1 MLISV
6 LKQSEFTCSVLLIP
20 FYICTMSISTFV
32 VLIIIGLLAGILSG
46 LVGIGGG
53 IIMIPLLIMLLGLTQ
68 HQAQGTALFAMLPP
82 IGILAAMNYF
92 KQGYVKWE
100 YAVVIALTFVIGG
113 YLGSKLSLSLPQQT
127 VRRVFG
133 VVMLIC

>member
-1 MLISV
+1 
-6 LKQSEFTCSVLLIP
+6 
-20 FYICTMSISTFV
+20 MSISTFI

-46 LVGIGGG
+46 LVGVGGG
-53 IIMIPLLIMLLGLTQ
+53 IIMIPLLIILLGLTQ

-92 KQGYVKWE
+92 KQGFVKWE
-100 YAVVIALTFVIGG
+100 YAVVIALTFVVGG
-113 YLGSKLSLSLPQQT
+113 YFGSKLSLSLPPQT

-133 VVMLIC
+133 VIMLIGGIKLITSK

>member
-1 MLISV
+1 
-6 LKQSEFTCSVLLIP
+6 
-20 FYICTMSISTFV
+20 MSISTFV

-46 LVGIGGG
+46 LVGVGGG
-53 IIMIPLLIMLLGLTQ
+53 IIMIPLLIILLGLTQ

-92 KQGYVKWE
+92 KQGFVKWE

-113 YLGSKLSLSLPQQT
+113 YFGSKLSLSLPPQT

-133 VVMLIC
+133 IVMLIGGFKLIFSK

>member
-1 MLISV
+1 M
-6 LKQSEFTCSVLLIP
+6 CLLVFP
-20 FYICTMSISTFV
+20 FYICTMSISTFII
-32 VLIIIGLLAGILSG
+32 LIIIGLLAGILSG

-53 IIMIPLLIMLLGLTQ
+53 IIMIPLLIILLGLTQ

-113 YLGSKLSLSLPQQT
+113 YFGSKLSLSLPPQT

-133 VVMLIC
+133 VIMLIGGIKLIFSN